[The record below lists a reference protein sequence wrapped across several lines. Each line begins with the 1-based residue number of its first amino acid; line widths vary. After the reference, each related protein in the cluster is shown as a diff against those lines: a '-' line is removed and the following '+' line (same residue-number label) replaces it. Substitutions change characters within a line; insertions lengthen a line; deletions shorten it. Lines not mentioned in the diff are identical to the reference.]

1 MTEFLSMAKE
11 VVFVADDLGMSAEI
25 NDAILHAHREGGL
38 HGAALMMGQSG
49 THDAVRLA
57 RANPSLQIGWH
68 LHLTDSQPVT
78 TTRWPW
84 GASPARAGWAIGLL
98 PSARRLMENEVARQ
112 WELFQAT
119 ELPCVFINSHHHLHA
134 HPFVFR
140 AMRRVIGGAFPA
152 EAENRNKL
160 PVPHPELVETPL
172 RSSQEDAPWLRLGRP
187 CFFSSRS
194 VTESALALGDQLFM
208 NRRRRLSPWRTT
220 DTLWGLDRLFRM
232 DPREVRAS
240 LAGLPD
246 GFHEYLFHPR
256 TRTCPDTQCLLALK
270 SP

>member
-1 MTEFLSMAKE
+1 MTEFLPMAKE

-25 NDAILHAHREGGL
+25 NDAILHAHLDGCL
-38 HGAALMMGQSG
+38 DGAALMMGQPG
-49 THDAVRLA
+49 TDEAVQLA
-57 RANPSLQIGWH
+57 RKNPSLQIGWH

-78 TTRWPW
+78 TARWPW

-119 ELPCVFINSHHHLHA
+119 GLPCAFINSHHHLHA

-140 AMRRVIGGAFPA
+140 TMRRVIGKASAG
-152 EAENRNKL
+152 
-160 PVPHPELVETPL
+160 
-172 RSSQEDAPWLRLGRP
+172 WLRLGRP

-194 VTESALALGDQLFM
+194 VTEAALALGDQLFM

-232 DPREVRAS
+232 DPREVRAAQ
-240 LAGLPD
+240 AGLPD
-246 GFHEYLFHPR
+246 GFHEFMFHPR

-270 SP
+270 SS

>member
-1 MTEFLSMAKE
+1 MTEFLLMAKE
-11 VVFVADDLGMSAEI
+11 VVFVADDLGLSAEV
-25 NDAILHAHREGGL
+25 NDAILHAHREGAL
-38 HGAALMMGQSG
+38 TGAALMMGQSG

-68 LHLTDSQPVT
+68 LHLTNSQPVT

-84 GASPARAGWAIGLL
+84 GASPACAGWAIGLL

-119 ELPCVFINSHHHLHA
+119 ELPCAFINSHHHLHA
-134 HPFVFR
+134 HPIVFR
-140 AMRRVIGGAFPA
+140 AMRRVIGDFP
-152 EAENRNKL
+152 
-160 PVPHPELVETPL
+160 PG
-172 RSSQEDAPWLRLGRP
+172 WLRLGRP

-194 VTESALALGDQLFM
+194 VTESALTLGDRLFM

-232 DPREVRAS
+232 DPREVRAA

-246 GFHEYLFHPR
+246 GFHEFLFHPR

-270 SP
+270 SS

>member
-1 MTEFLSMAKE
+1 MTEFLPMAKE

-25 NDAILHAHREGGL
+25 NDAILHAHLDGCL
-38 HGAALMMGQSG
+38 DGAALMMGQPG
-49 THDAVRLA
+49 TDEAVQLA
-57 RANPSLQIGWH
+57 RKNPSLQIGWH

-78 TTRWPW
+78 TARWPW

-112 WELFQAT
+112 WELFQST
-119 ELPCVFINSHHHLHA
+119 GLPCAFVNSHHHLHA

-140 AMRRVIGGAFPA
+140 AMRRVLGDA
-152 EAENRNKL
+152 
-160 PVPHPELVETPL
+160 VPG
-172 RSSQEDAPWLRLGRP
+172 WLRLGRP
-187 CFFSSRS
+187 CFFSSHS
-194 VTESALALGDQLFM
+194 VTSAALALGDQLFM

-232 DPREVRAS
+232 DPREVRAA
-240 LAGLPD
+240 LTALPD
-246 GFHEYLFHPR
+246 GFHEFMFHPR

-270 SP
+270 SS